1 MKPNGG
7 GVATGKIAAMIDAQF
22 GSYDKF
28 KAEFATAGKTFLLP
42 LERHF
47 FCIEDTY

>member
-7 GVATGKIAAMIDAQF
+7 GAPTGKIAALIDKQF

-28 KAEFATAGKTFLLP
+28 RAEFTAAGKS
-42 LERHF
+42 
-47 FCIEDTY
+47 